1 MRMRRLAGLIALTIA
16 AGILMAPGIALAQES
31 AAGTTTAHVGGYDV
45 DFTIPTAARA
55 GCMVCHGDENLVRL
69 QGDEVVSFWVD
80 PAPLENGPH
89 ATTQCA
95 GCHLDFAFT
104 LPHVQEGQDWQTT
117 ARSACK
123 NCHEEQY
130 LSYGQGVHRPE
141 VGNGE
146 RAEGEE
152 LPLCG
157 DCHDGHEMQWLVD
170 NPEGQQALRAN
181 AYEVC
186 GRCHQDYWDTYADAY
201 HGKAFKAGA
210 EDAPSCWD
218 CHGYHEIWPSSDRRS
233 MVHESRIA
241 QTCTSGDGCHDDV
254 NAGYLE
260 YVELV
265 HGQRETLD
273 KNPIFAFISSIRS
286 AIVGLFRR

>member
-1 MRMRRLAGLIALTIA
+1 MARTLVPLMLLALLVTPAIAF
-16 AGILMAPGIALAQES
+16 AQPS
-31 AAGTTTAHVGGYDV
+31 AVGTTTATVGGYDV
-45 DFTIPTAARA
+45 DFTLPTAAKA

-80 PAPLENGPH
+80 PAPLEAGPH
-89 ATTQCA
+89 ATAQCV

-104 LPHVQEGQDWQTT
+104 LPHVQEGEDWQTT

-130 LSYGQGVHRPE
+130 LSYGQGVHRPQ
-141 VGNGE
+141 VGNG
-146 RAEGEE
+146 ATQDDTE

-157 DCHDGHEMQWLVD
+157 DCHGSHEIQALVD
-170 NPEGQQALRAN
+170 NPDGQQALRAN
-181 AYEVC
+181 AYEIC
-186 GRCHQDYWDTYADAY
+186 GRCHEDYWGSYADAY

-210 EDAPSCWD
+210 EDAPACWD

-233 MVHESRIA
+233 MVHESRIS

-254 NAGYLE
+254 SAGYLD
-260 YVELV
+260 YVELI

-273 KNPIFAFISSIRS
+273 RNPFFAFLSNIRS
-286 AIVGLFRR
+286 AITGLFRR